1 MKRRKFTCIDDD
13 LLPVL
18 GSDACVILAK
28 VEAFCGD
35 GDECQI
41 SMQWL
46 ADLLGVSYNTIK
58 TLCAKLREYGFINY
72 AGGGAGR
79 GCKTIFKKVSNFDT
93 LKGVLGIKKDAE
105 KVSNFDTMNINKNI
119 IIPPTEVDKN
129 IKKRTHARTLPT
141 TKKEELMKEFAE
153 FWAAFK
159 PEGFDHEKEGCERQ
173 WLNMSDELRTD
184 ILNNLRGGKC
194 KQRKTRPNPHWFLH
208 DYKPMSPNLLPKGA
222 RLTRDQYYEKFGSDE
237 VRPGWRFYKPA
248 GYERYIFERV

>member
-58 TLCAKLREYGFINY
+58 ALCAKLREYGFINY

-79 GCKTIFKKVSNFDT
+79 GCKTTFKKVSNFDT
-93 LKGVLGIKKDAE
+93 LKDVLGIKKDAE
-105 KVSNFDTMNINKNI
+105 KVSNFDTMNINNNI
-119 IIPPTEVDKN
+119 ISLRGNNN
-129 IKKRTHARTLPT
+129 IKRTLARTQTPPLE
-141 TKKEELMKEFAE
+141 KDENVMIQFEE
-153 FWAAFK
+153 FWQAFK
-159 PEGFDHEKEGCERQ
+159 PEGFDHERESCERQ
-173 WLNMSDELRTD
+173 WLNMSEELRAD
-184 ILNNLRGGKC
+184 VLKNLRGGRC
-194 KQRKTRPNPHWFLH
+194 KQRKAKSNPHWFLH
-208 DYKPMSPNLLPKGA
+208 DYKPMSVQLAKPGT
-222 RLTRDQYYEKFGSDE
+222 RLTREQYYEKFGSDE

-248 GYERYIFERV
+248 GYERFIFEKV

>member
-1 MKRRKFTCIDDD
+1 MNTGKSYI
-13 LLPVL
+13 
-18 GSDACVILAK
+18 SDELSEVHPALAIIAAK
-28 VEAFCGD
+28 VWSFCGD
-35 GDECQI
+35 ADECQI
-41 SMQWL
+41 SRDYL
-46 ADLLGVSYNTIK
+46 CRVCGRITKD
-58 TLCAKLREYGFINY
+58 TLNKHILTLQAMGYIEYKH
-72 AGGGAGR
+72 GGGR
-79 GCKTIFKKVSNFDT
+79 GNMSTFKKGEKLALLYSK
-93 LKGVLGIKKDAE
+93 KGRKKPQKKGEKLAPIKY
-105 KVSNFDTMNINKNI
+105 NKNI

-129 IKKRTHARTLPT
+129 IKKRTHVRTLPT
-141 TKKEELMKEFAE
+141 TKKEEIMKEFAE